1 MRRLPRASGGFWTR
15 LWTGLFMLVSGLVL
29 CAFSLVMVGVF
40 AIAGGVI
47 WLWVLWRTRDLR
59 RSLRAQAKAA
69 AMNSRA
75 TSGTVIEGEFVQ
87 IVPPAPDRA
96 GRRR

>member
-15 LWTGLFMLVSGLVL
+15 LFTGLFMLVSGLVL

-40 AIAGGVI
+40 AIAGGVL
-47 WLWVLWRTRDLR
+47 WLWALWRTRDLR

-69 AMNSRA
+69 AMNSRT
-75 TSGTVIEGEFVQ
+75 TSGTIIEGEFVQ
-87 IVPPAPDRA
+87 VMPPTPDRA
-96 GRRR
+96 RRRR